1 MHNIQATVLC
11 LGWTTILIWI
21 AVAWH
26 KVTMVVMEKTT
37 VTKWTT
43 VACLKIH
50 LLTLHSMTLMKR
62 KRWRASRSLSHQ
74 PQNNH
79 PKNPTREVIST
90 HVFSNEEN
98 CPLPHA
104 ADQDDEPGVFTNPM
118 YLVYMY

>member
-43 VACLKIH
+43 VACLKVSCNPSLYIFKA
-50 LLTLHSMTLMKR
+50 MMKSVDFFFLNSR
-62 KRWRASRSLSHQ
+62 K
-74 PQNNH
+74 
-79 PKNPTREVIST
+79 
-90 HVFSNEEN
+90 
-98 CPLPHA
+98 
-104 ADQDDEPGVFTNPM
+104 
-118 YLVYMY
+118 